1 MVRDNALSVS
11 GLLVKTIGGASVKPY
26 QPVGYWAH
34 LNFPKRSWK
43 ADSGNSLYRRGLYT
57 YWCRTFMHPSLA
69 AFDAPSREE
78 CTVERIRSN
87 TPQQALVLLND
98 PTFVEAARIFAERI
112 IREGG
117 KDAQTR
123 LTFAY
128 QQALNRNPTSKELSL
143 LSSLLTKHRGQ
154 YKADQTAAE
163 TLLKVGAKPADIKI
177 EKDEL
182 AAWTS
187 IARVVLNL
195 HETITRN

>member
-26 QPVGYWAH
+26 QPAGYWAH

-43 ADSGNSLYRRGLYT
+43 ADAGDALYRRGLYT

-78 CTVERIRSN
+78 CTVERVRSN

-98 PTFVEAARIFAERI
+98 PTYVETARIFAERI

-117 KDAQTR
+117 KDTEAR

-128 QQALNRNPTSKELSL
+128 QHALNRNPNTKELT
-143 LSSLLTKHRGQ
+143 LLTTLFVKHLKQ
-154 YKADQTAAE
+154 YKADQAAAIA
-163 TLLKVGAKPADIKI
+163 LLKVGAKPADAKLD
-177 EKDEL
+177 KSEL

-187 IARVVLNL
+187 VARVVLNL